1 MDPDKITQPELNT
14 SQNYLFSITKND
26 EELEEGCGVYTVNVY
41 MKSKLEGFN
50 REYPINVG
58 SFTMSDFG
66 ELFFKNLKSGIE
78 GMVNHANLLNWAKG
92 K

>member
-1 MDPDKITQPELNT
+1 MKTKIIQPELNT
-14 SQNYLFSITKND
+14 PQNYLFSITQND
-26 EELEEGCGVYTVNVY
+26 EELEEGCRVYTVNVY
-41 MKSKLEGFN
+41 RKSKLEGFN

-66 ELFFKNLKSGIE
+66 ECFFKNLKSEIE
-78 GMVNHANLLNWAKG
+78 KRVENANLLNWAKG